1 MSGQHISPRERTALA
16 AFTVRQGR
24 FIEADEIAEAIWG
37 EDVPS
42 TWRKQVQISV
52 GRLRKHLGADR
63 IETAG
68 SSYALRLAD
77 DELDLAV
84 FESLLDTA
92 RHRAAI
98 GDHERAASSFGSA
111 LALWRGVPYGDV
123 SAWPPAA
130 DESSR
135 LSEVRRTAEEEFLQA
150 RLDAGLHRSVV
161 ADAETLVRQDPR
173 RERRWTML
181 AIALYRSGR
190 QQEALSVLRE
200 GRRQFLAEGLDPGE
214 ELSDLEGAVLRH
226 DESLQLLAEPQPAR
240 HECPYRGLAAFDA
253 SDADEY
259 FGREQEAADA
269 LDRLLAGHLVV
280 LAGPSRC
287 GKSSLARAG
296 LMPAVMA
303 RGLEPGVATP
313 GSGGIS
319 ALRVALADSPRGVVV
334 VDQFEGGLRGGFA
347 ARVG

>member
-1 MSGQHISPRERTALA
+1 MTPSLTGLTHPLDNDGVMVEVLGPLLVSGQHISPRERTALA
-16 AFTVRQGR
+16 AFTVRRGR

-130 DESSR
+130 DEYVPIAARYDGRLRRSSSR
-135 LSEVRRTAEEEFLQA
+135 PVSMQVCTAA
-150 RLDAGLHRSVV
+150 WSPM
-161 ADAETLVRQDPR
+161 PR
-173 RERRWTML
+173 RW
-181 AIALYRSGR
+181 SGR
-190 QQEALSVLRE
+190 TRGVNAG
-200 GRRQFLAEGLDPGE
+200 GRCWRSP
-214 ELSDLEGAVLRH
+214 
-226 DESLQLLAEPQPAR
+226 
-240 HECPYRGLAAFDA
+240 CT
-253 SDADEY
+253 
-259 FGREQEAADA
+259 GR
-269 LDRLLAGHLVV
+269 
-280 LAGPSRC
+280 
-287 GKSSLARAG
+287 
-296 LMPAVMA
+296 
-303 RGLEPGVATP
+303 
-313 GSGGIS
+313 
-319 ALRVALADSPRGVVV
+319 ADSKR
-334 VDQFEGGLRGGFA
+334 R
-347 ARVG
+347 